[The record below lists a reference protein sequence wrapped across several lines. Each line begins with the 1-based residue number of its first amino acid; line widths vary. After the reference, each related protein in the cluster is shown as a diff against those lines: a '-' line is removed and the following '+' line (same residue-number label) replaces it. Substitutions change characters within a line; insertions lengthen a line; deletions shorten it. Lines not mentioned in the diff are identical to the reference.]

1 MKAVELGYFVLGLLV
16 GIDLVLA
23 AIAAVELGA
32 GLVAVR

>member
-16 GIDLVLA
+16 GRELVLA
-23 AIAAVELGA
+23 AIAAVELVA